1 MKRLIHRSALLFNAF
16 LVAGLILSYLSVYI
30 NPKDFWIVALFGLAY
45 PYLLAL
51 NLIMIIYWS
60 VQLKKEILISLI
72 TILIG
77 WNNLQ
82 NFIRP
87 PVLSNLNSNRRES
100 KTEYLK
106 DTGNTVM
113 IDFLSYNVRLFNY
126 YKWLE
131 TPDAK
136 DGILRLISERKP
148 DILCLQ
154 EIFLTGEKGTLTID
168 GLRNKTGK
176 ATFSHVTWALSKKG
190 EKNYGIAT
198 FSRFPIVNKG
208 DIRFPNTINLSIF
221 TDVKINND
229 TIRIYNNHL
238 QSVRLRKKS
247 YSFLKT
253 FNHIDEEEAIDEIK
267 DISLRLKHAFALRA
281 KQAKVIARHIKNS
294 PYPVMVCGDFN
305 DTPVSYSY
313 HKIRGKLKD
322 AFVESGTGIGN
333 TYLGRFPS
341 YRIDYILH
349 SDNIK
354 SSHFKTIRVNY
365 SDHYPVTCNLY
376 LRPE

>member
-1 MKRLIHRSALLFNAF
+1 M
-16 LVAGLILSYLSVYI
+16 VAGLILSYLSVYI
-30 NPKDFWIVALFGLAY
+30 NPKDLWIAALFGLAY
-45 PYLLAL
+45 PYLLVL

-168 GLRNKTGK
+168 SLRNKTGK
-176 ATFSHVTWALSKKG
+176 APFSHVTWALSKNGK
-190 EKNYGIAT
+190 KNYGIAT

-253 FNHIDEEEAIDEIK
+253 LNNIDEEETIDEIK
-267 DISLRLKHAFALRA
+267 DISFRLKHAFTLRA

-376 LRPE
+376 LISK

>member
-1 MKRLIHRSALLFNAF
+1 M
-16 LVAGLILSYLSVYI
+16 GLILSYLSVYI
-30 NPKDFWIVALFGLAY
+30 NPKDLWIVALLGLAY

-131 TPDAK
+131 TPGAK

-168 GLRNKTGK
+168 SLRNKTGK
-176 ATFSHVTWALSKKG
+176 ATFSHVTWALRKNGK
-190 EKNYGIAT
+190 KNYGIAT

-221 TDVKINND
+221 TDIKINND

-238 QSVRLRKKS
+238 QSVRLRKQS

-267 DISLRLKHAFALRA
+267 DISLRLKHAFTLRA
-281 KQAKVIARHIKNS
+281 KQANVIARHIKNS

-376 LRPE
+376 LSSE

>member
-168 GLRNKTGK
+168 GLRNKTGESLSGLKRNLREKLRSFCK
-176 ATFSHVTWALSKKG
+176 ALTQIKK
-190 EKNYGIAT
+190 
-198 FSRFPIVNKG
+198 
-208 DIRFPNTINLSIF
+208 
-221 TDVKINND
+221 
-229 TIRIYNNHL
+229 
-238 QSVRLRKKS
+238 LR
-247 YSFLKT
+247 
-253 FNHIDEEEAIDEIK
+253 
-267 DISLRLKHAFALRA
+267 
-281 KQAKVIARHIKNS
+281 
-294 PYPVMVCGDFN
+294 
-305 DTPVSYSY
+305 
-313 HKIRGKLKD
+313 
-322 AFVESGTGIGN
+322 TG
-333 TYLGRFPS
+333 
-341 YRIDYILH
+341 
-349 SDNIK
+349 
-354 SSHFKTIRVNY
+354 
-365 SDHYPVTCNLY
+365 NLY
-376 LRPE
+376 TQFSLNTQLEFYKTVRIVF

>member
-1 MKRLIHRSALLFNAF
+1 
-16 LVAGLILSYLSVYI
+16 
-30 NPKDFWIVALFGLAY
+30 
-45 PYLLAL
+45 
-51 NLIMIIYWS
+51 MIIYWS

-77 WNNLQ
+77 LNSLQ
-82 NFIRP
+82 NFVRP
-87 PVLSNLNSNRRES
+87 PVLSNPNSNRREL
-100 KTEYLK
+100 KTEYPK

-113 IDFLSYNVRLFNY
+113 YNFLSYNVRLFNY
-126 YKWLE
+126 YKWLD
-131 TPDAK
+131 TPDVK
-136 DGILRLISERKP
+136 DGILRLIAERKP

-168 GLRNKTGK
+168 SLKNKIGK
-176 ATFSHVTWALSKKG
+176 ATLSHVTWALSQKG
-190 EKNYGIAT
+190 KKNYGIAT

-238 QSVRLRKKS
+238 QSIRLRKKS

-253 FNHIDEEEAIDEIK
+253 LNNIDEEETIDEIK
-267 DISLRLKHAFALRA
+267 DISNRLKHAFTLRA
-281 KQAKVIARHIKNS
+281 EQAKIIASHIENS
-294 PYPVMVCGDFN
+294 PYPVLVCGDFN

-333 TYLGRFPS
+333 TYLGKFPS

-354 SSHFKTIRVNY
+354 SSHFETLRVNY
-365 SDHYPVTCNLY
+365 SDHFPVRCNFY
-376 LRPE
+376 LELK